1 MVGAVEDQAR
11 ETVTCG
17 SQRCADQLAL
27 LVHMTDPDVQL
38 LPPTEVEYAA
48 QEAEWVAES
57 AAVLAGSATGDGAG
71 AVRVLQIVQDLLRG
85 QLAAGSEAACIDQIR
100 LLEDI
105 KSAAAAAQ
113 VVATEEFRHR
123 RDQAEADAGIKLEQR
138 ARGIGSEIGLAR
150 RVSPQQGSA
159 AVRTAHTLT
168 TDMPNALE
176 ALCDGRLS
184 EYTVGLV
191 VKETSHLDPAGK
203 TAIDQHMAPRYGKT
217 GSRRLAGEVRALAQQ
232 ADPVAYLKA
241 HALAKSAR
249 AVSIRPAPSGMAYL
263 TALLPLG
270 QAFACK
276 KALHEAATSMAFSEE
291 TVQAGPTQLEADL
304 LVQRLTGQAHAEA
317 VNIEVQLVMTDETLL
332 GTTTTTMPSG
342 ASAAPDMPVID
353 NTGRQ
358 AEDIFTS
365 AWMPA
370 YGPIPAAL
378 ARDMLDPVHDHG
390 NPARV
395 FLRRVLTDPVTGEIT
410 KIDTRKRE
418 FTGALRR
425 ALVLRDQQCRTPWC
439 NAPIAHL
446 DHAHPYAK
454 GGRTSAGNGTGL
466 CARCNYTKENPG
478 WHHTP
483 TNTSTRNITT
493 PTGHTYQSQ
502 APPIVPS
509 LTRRN

>member
-1 MVGAVEDQAR
+1 MPI
-11 ETVTCG
+11 T
-17 SQRCADQLAL
+17 
-27 LVHMTDPDVQL
+27 
-38 LPPTEVEYAA
+38 PPTDAEYAA
-48 QEAEWVAES
+48 HEAAWMAES
-57 AAVLAGSATGDGAG
+57 AAVLTTTVSQDTAG
-71 AVRVLQIVQDLLRG
+71 AVRVLQIVRDLLRG
-85 QLAAGSEAACIDQIR
+85 RLAAGSEAACIDQIR

-168 TDMPNALE
+168 TDMPHALE

-184 EYTVGLV
+184 EYTSGLV

-203 TAIDQHMAPRYGKT
+203 TAIDTHMEPRYGKT

-232 ADPVAYLKA
+232 ADPVAYIKA

-249 AVSIRPAPSGMAYL
+249 AVNIRPAPSGMAYL

-276 KALHEAATSMAFSEE
+276 KALHDTATSMAFSEE

-304 LVQRLTGQAHAEA
+304 LVQRLTGQSHAEA

-332 GTTTTTMPSG
+332 GTTTTTPSH
-342 ASAAPDMPVID
+342 APVID
-353 NTGRQ
+353 NTGRH
-358 AEDIFTS
+358 AEDVFTS
-365 AWMPA
+365 AWMPG

-378 ARDMLDPVHDHG
+378 ARDMLDPVHDHQT
-390 NPARV
+390 PARV
-395 FLRRVLTDPVTGEIT
+395 FLRRVLTDPVTGEVT

-418 FTGALRR
+418 FTGPLRR

-454 GGRTSAGNGTGL
+454 GGHTSAGNGTGL

-493 PTGHTYQSQ
+493 PTGHTYNSTP
-502 APPIVPS
+502 PPITPN
-509 LTRRN
+509 LNRRI

>member
-1 MVGAVEDQAR
+1 MGVVTAVEDTAR
-11 ETVTCG
+11 ESDAWVPE
-17 SQRCADQLAL
+17 AWAE
-27 LVHMTDPDVQL
+27 HHPA
-38 LPPTEVEYAA
+38 PPSEEDYAA
-48 QEAEWVAES
+48 HDIDWVGES
-57 AAVLAGSATGDGAG
+57 AAVLTTTVSQDADG
-71 AVRVLQIVQDLLRG
+71 AVRVLQIVRDLLRG

-150 RVSPQQGSA
+150 KVSPQQGSA

-168 TDMPNALE
+168 TDMPHALE

-184 EYTVGLV
+184 EYTAGLV
-191 VKETSHLDPAGK
+191 VKETSHLDSAGK
-203 TAIDQHMAPRYGKT
+203 TAIDRHMAPRYGKT

-249 AVSIRPAPSGMAYL
+249 AVNIRPAPSGMAYL

-276 KALHEAATSMAFSEE
+276 KALHEAATSMAYSKE

-332 GTTTTTMPSG
+332 GTTSTVQTPGHT
-342 ASAAPDMPVID
+342 ASVSPVID
-353 NTGRQ
+353 NTGRH
-358 AEDIFTS
+358 AEDVFTA
-365 AWMPA
+365 AWMPG

-378 ARDMLDPVHDHG
+378 ARDMLDPVHDHQT
-390 NPARV
+390 PARV
-395 FLRRVLTDPVTGEIT
+395 FLRRVLTDPVTGDIT

-446 DHAHPYAK
+446 DHAHPFAK
-454 GGRTSAGNGTGL
+454 GGHTSAGNGTGL

-483 TNTSTRNITT
+483 TSPSTRNITT

-502 APPIVPS
+502 APPITPN
-509 LTRRN
+509 LNRRV